1 MKTKEKESNK
11 LQLIGAAAYK
21 NITEVV
27 QRLRKSIN
35 DDDKTEKIKQEI
47 QESVLEVSTRNGWHS
62 PYDKD
67 VEVEKEYLILLS
79 AGGPATRIIGT
90 LNAYAEPET
99 AILQAQDWFTEWEDF
114 RAADEDILLEFAW
127 CFYFLE

>member
-47 QESVLEVSTRNGWHS
+47 QESVLEVSIKSNWHS
-62 PYDKD
+62 PGGKD
-67 VEVEKEYLILLS
+67 IGKEYLILLS
-79 AGGPATRIIGT
+79 TGGPATRIIGK

-99 AILQAQDWFTEWEDF
+99 ARLQAQDWFTEWEDF